1 MINLCIYMKD
11 LILFAGDHYLDYEDW
26 GEYRRTVS
34 SYSAHPLYNAN
45 AFNDFDIALLR
56 LSIPANFFL
65 PLLLLSSCHLHH
77 HKTIRLATL
86 QVGLTLLSLP
96 QYFGLSLKLFF
107 LGKNTNAESQRKKEQ
122 VNKLL

>member
-1 MINLCIYMKD
+1 MKD

-56 LSIPANFFL
+56 LNIPANFSATVAPIKL
-65 PLLLLSSCHLHH
+65 PSAPPQDNQTCY
-77 HKTIRLATL
+77 AT
-86 QVGLTLLSLP
+86 GRS
-96 QYFGLSLKLFF
+96 YFAFVTSVFWFIFKALFP
-107 LGKNTNAESQRKKEQ
+107 R
-122 VNKLL
+122 